1 MKAKE
6 RLKITI
12 KKVEISPEEERRRI
26 ERMACACVKAVVRK
40 AVRREKEKVAGSVVD
55 DFRIFI
61 NELPFKKRLSLA
73 WRILW
78 KTY

>member
-26 ERMACACVKAVVRK
+26 ERMACACVKAVVRRHK
-40 AVRREKEKVAGSVVD
+40 
-55 DFRIFI
+55 
-61 NELPFKKRLSLA
+61 
-73 WRILW
+73 
-78 KTY
+78 

>member
-1 MKAKE
+1 M
-6 RLKITI
+6 
-12 KKVEISPEEERRRI
+12 
-26 ERMACACVKAVVRK
+26 RK